1 MHVFHSGFILIW
13 EGRSHVRPGP
23 ILLCEHHYYTLNTC
37 GNSHSSDEKSQVNQR
52 VAPICGKNGC
62 VFQFPQ
68 KTHAETDLPQG

>member
-37 GNSHSSDEKSQVNQR
+37 RVGNNDTELWFERKIEGFNHN
-52 VAPICGKNGC
+52 I
-62 VFQFPQ
+62 
-68 KTHAETDLPQG
+68 

>member
-37 GNSHSSDEKSQVNQR
+37 RNSG
-52 VAPICGKNGC
+52 VAGADRLILGGVAELFGENG
-62 VFQFPQ
+62 VVLL
-68 KTHAETDLPQG
+68 KE

>member
-37 GNSHSSDEKSQVNQR
+37 GDCLRAVEEGINPALWTVKDKYISELI
-52 VAPICGKNGC
+52 A
-62 VFQFPQ
+62 
-68 KTHAETDLPQG
+68 